1 MKLLDAKGV
10 KQDTFTRIE
19 GDEPVPAHTP
29 VMLPFSRLAQE
40 GENILAQ
47 GVKLGVLV
55 PNTLKITEIEAWLP
69 RLSLIAVMFPSFSD
83 GRGFSIA
90 KLLRRAEFTKT
101 LRASG
106 PLIADE
112 FAYALACGFDEVEVP
127 ESVFDR
133 QPICQWDHARKSISL
148 TYQRGYAAAGNILE
162 QRRAAR
168 LKGM

>member
-1 MKLLDAKGV
+1 MKLLDVNGMKEDA
-10 KQDTFTRIE
+10 FTRVE
-19 GDEPVPAHTP
+19 GDDAISVNTP
-29 VMLPFSRLAQE
+29 VLIPFARLAQE

-47 GVKLGVLV
+47 GGKLGVYV
-55 PNTLKITEIEAWLP
+55 PNTLKIAEIEAWLP
-69 RLSLIAVMFPSFSD
+69 RLSLIAVAFPSFAD

-90 KLLRRAEFTKT
+90 KLLRRAGFSKD

-112 FAYALACGFDEVEVP
+112 FAYAIACGFDEVEVP

-148 TYQRGYAAAGNILE
+148 TYQRGYVAAGNILE

-168 LKGM
+168 LKGG